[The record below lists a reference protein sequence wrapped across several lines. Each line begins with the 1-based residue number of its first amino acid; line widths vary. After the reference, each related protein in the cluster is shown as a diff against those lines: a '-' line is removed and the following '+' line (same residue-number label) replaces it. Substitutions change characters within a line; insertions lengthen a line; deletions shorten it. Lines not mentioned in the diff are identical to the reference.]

1 MTSTATRKA
10 QLQSRLA
17 ELRGRLD
24 SIEQELD
31 SHQSQD
37 WEELATER
45 EGDEVLETMGVTGQH
60 EIRMIEAALQRID
73 EGEYGYCAKCGAEIG
88 EDRLDV
94 LPWTPF
100 CRKCAA

>member
-1 MTSTATRKA
+1 MTPTATRKA

-17 ELRGRLD
+17 ELKGRLD

-45 EGDEVLETMGVTGQH
+45 EGDEVLESMGVSGQH
-60 EIRMIEAALQRID
+60 EIRMIEAALDRID
-73 EGEYGYCAKCGAEIG
+73 EGEYGFCAKCGAEIG
-88 EDRLDV
+88 EERLDV

-100 CRKCAA
+100 CRGCAA